1 MNLLI
6 KKFVRN
12 FARPVFL
19 IRANLLLVGIRC
31 KHLGRKSEA
40 SPFYTAVLQYKMLTV
55 SGLCVSRRHASP
67 LAFSQYHEIDMAVG
81 SFKSRASVRPSMR
94 HRLVLLKSPQVLSG
108 CAVNLSG
115 RQ

>member
-19 IRANLLLVGIRC
+19 IRANLVLVGIRC

-40 SPFYTAVLQYKMLTV
+40 SPFYTAVLTV

-94 HRLVLLKSPQVLSG
+94 HGLVLLKSPQLISG
-108 CAVNLSG
+108 CQVKLAG